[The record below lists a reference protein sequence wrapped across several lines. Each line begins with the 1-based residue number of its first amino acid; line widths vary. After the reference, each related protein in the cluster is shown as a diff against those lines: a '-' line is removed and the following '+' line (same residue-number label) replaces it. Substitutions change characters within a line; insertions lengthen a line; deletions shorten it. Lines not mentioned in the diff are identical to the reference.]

1 MHNHRL
7 IHAIALGL
15 TLAGLAAPVAAGAV
29 DLRSPD
35 AIDSA
40 TAPERVD
47 RRSPDTID
55 AATARDRHDRRS
67 PDAIDAARAVSS
79 RTPPAV
85 TEAKSS
91 GTDAGDVAIVAG
103 GPLALLL
110 GALAVA
116 LVTRRRGAARKS
128 RTAVLTR

>member
-15 TLAGLAAPVAAGAV
+15 TLAGLAAPAAVGAVELRSPDAIDAAAAPERV

-35 AIDSA
+35 AID
-40 TAPERVD
+40 
-47 RRSPDTID
+47 
-55 AATARDRHDRRS
+55 AATARDRQDRRS
-67 PDAIDAARAVSS
+67 PDAIDAARAVSGP
-79 RTPPAV
+79 TPPPV

-110 GALAVA
+110 GALALT
-116 LVTRRRGAARKS
+116 LVTRRRGAARKA

>member
-15 TLAGLAAPVAAGAV
+15 TIAGLAAPATVGAV

-35 AIDSA
+35 AIGE
-40 TAPERVD
+40 APARERVD
-47 RRSPDTID
+47 LRSPDAID
-55 AATARDRHDRRS
+55 PPTARERHDRRS

-79 RTPPAV
+79 PTPPLV

-110 GALAVA
+110 GGLAVT
-116 LVTRRRGAARKS
+116 VVSRRRGAARKL
-128 RTAVLTR
+128 RTDVLTR